1 MPRWVFSLNE
11 TTVEDGSRWE
21 FLVGDQCAATLMTGP
36 GVRPGEA
43 FRRIVRDIANPEE
56 TR

>member
-21 FLVGDQCAATLMTGP
+21 FTVGTDVAADVMTEP

-43 FRRIVRDIANPEE
+43 FRRIVRDIANPEV